1 MFHPRLYKTHPPTGR
16 CSAGSAPRKRP
27 FPAFSGTY
35 PYLLCL
41 LYYSGICRHFQ
52 VTMKFISGCFY
63 TRLWPQSTF
72 LLSAPGAA
80 TMTFSGVVSR
90 NTSPTTSLPSAVTSL
105 NATGT
110 TLGAPLAQVA
120 SVCPV
125 CQEAL
130 SDEESAEAPPA
141 AEEARRFRGSVP
153 TVGRGSGW
161 EPADT
166 TVSAEEHAPKIT
178 TQMGGDLCDYPQ
190 VLLFAPSHIARKGE
204 CEGETF
210 AGFPTRVQSSAR
222 RRPILRSKIAAPKKN
237 DHPLGGRFFWSGR
250 RGSNSLPGIPRMAVA
265 IRRSPASPLDLT
277 RFAQVEAA
285 SSPVLRHIP
294 KRKHHPD
301 GWCFFLER
309 ATRLELATST
319 LARSRST
326 R

>member
-1 MFHPRLYKTHPPTGR
+1 
-16 CSAGSAPRKRP
+16 
-27 FPAFSGTY
+27 
-35 PYLLCL
+35 
-41 LYYSGICRHFQ
+41 
-52 VTMKFISGCFY
+52 MKFISGCFY
-63 TRLWPQSTF
+63 TRLWSTRLWSQSSF
-72 LLSAPGAA
+72 LLSAPGVV

-120 SVCPV
+120 SVCPI

-153 TVGRGSGW
+153 TAGRGSGWEPADTTVSTEEHAKKSPPKWVVIYGAGDEESAEAPPAAEEARRFRGSVLTAGRGSGW

-166 TVSAEEHAPKIT
+166 TVSAEEHAKKSPPKWVVIYVIT
-178 TQMGGDLCDYPQ
+178 HRFCC
-190 VLLFAPSHIARKGE
+190 SHPRISQG
-204 CEGETF
+204 
-210 AGFPTRVQSSAR
+210 
-222 RRPILRSKIAAPKKN
+222 
-237 DHPLGGRFFWSGR
+237 
-250 RGSNSLPGIPRMAVA
+250 RGSVRGKPLRV
-265 IRRSPASPLDLT
+265 SPLAFNHPPAGDH
-277 RFAQVEAA
+277 FCAA
-285 SSPVLRHIP
+285 KVPLQKRRDTHSCVSS
-294 KRKHHPD
+294 
-301 GWCFFLER
+301 FLER